1 LSLNAPGVRRYIFFD
16 LDGTLMDPA
25 QGIIDS
31 VRHALAALGAEVP
44 AFETLYW
51 VIGPPLRPS
60 FERLLGGR
68 AQVEDAIELYRARYR
83 SGAMFEAVLYAG
95 IADVLSSLARDYTL
109 LVATSKAQVLAEPIL
124 AHFELDRHF
133 AAIHGAELDGRRDD
147 KGELIAHI
155 LAVRDIDPSAVI
167 MVGDR
172 KYDVAGAAR
181 NGIATIGVLW
191 GHGSEAELREAGA
204 VALCRRPDDLPF
216 MAAEHFRAVR
226 R

>member
-1 LSLNAPGVRRYIFFD
+1 
-16 LDGTLMDPA
+16 MDPA
-25 QGIIDS
+25 QGIIGS

-44 AFETLYW
+44 AFETLHW

-68 AQVEDAIELYRARYR
+68 AHVEDAIELYRARYR
-83 SGAMFEAVLYAG
+83 GGAMFEAVLYAG
-95 IADVLSSLARDYTL
+95 IVDALSSLARDYTL